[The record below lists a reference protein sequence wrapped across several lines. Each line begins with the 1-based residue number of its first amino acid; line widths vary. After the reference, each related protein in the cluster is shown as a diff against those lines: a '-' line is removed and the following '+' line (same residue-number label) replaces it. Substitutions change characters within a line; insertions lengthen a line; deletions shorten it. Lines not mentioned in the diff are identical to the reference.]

1 VDTKGVSLCFDA
13 LLTPQHQGLLSPT
26 FTAFVDRQLLHFLAE
41 SYAQRIAPRC
51 EFLLSTLE
59 RYTSILDRVPHI
71 IRFSRPQ
78 KVLNLTDLIK
88 SQQII

>member
-1 VDTKGVSLCFDA
+1 MDTKGVSLCFDA

-26 FTAFVDRQLLHFLAE
+26 FTAFADRQLLHFLAE

-51 EFLLSTLE
+51 EFSLE
-59 RYTSILDRVPHI
+59 RYTSILDSVPHI